1 MRHTLT
7 LATACINTTPLDIDG
22 NLGLM
27 REAIAEARAQ
37 QADLLLM
44 PELSLTG
51 YGCEDMFFAAD
62 WLEGVPEDLL
72 TLSRSVPEQMLVA
85 VGFPL
90 LISGGQ
96 LYNAVALLASNR
108 ILGVVCKQ
116 HLARNGIHYE
126 PRWFTPW
133 PAGQVVQLT
142 LAGQHVPVG
151 DLVFDVQGVRLGF
164 EICEDSWVAARP
176 GRKLYERQV
185 DVILNPSASHFALG
199 KQQSRRHFV
208 LEGSRACGAVYAY
221 TNLLG
226 CEAGRAVY
234 DGDAMIASNGELVL
248 ATDRL
253 SFAPWQV
260 HSACVDLAVN
270 RAQRLLSSQA
280 MQPACDDAD
289 GIHSVE
295 FAWAPERYLQALS
308 QPCPVAVEDAH
319 EVACRAVALGLWDW
333 QRKTYT
339 GGYALSL
346 SGGADSALCGA
357 LVYFAQVQALLS
369 LGEATYAATLARGRI
384 QVAPRGQGQSE
395 LEWLNQAV
403 MPQVLCTV
411 YQGSDFSGSVTR
423 SAAAGLASA
432 VGAAHYDWSI
442 SELVTGY
449 LKLINDLT
457 PDDPLNWQRDDLA
470 LQNIQA
476 RVRAPGVWLL
486 ANRYNK
492 LLIAT
497 SNLSEASVGYCTMD
511 GDTSGV
517 LSPIGGISKSRV
529 LEINRYILEQ
539 GIPLQDGQAL
549 GLERLCLSAMAAI
562 VHQAPTAELRP
573 VEQTDE
579 GDLMPFVV
587 LDTIR
592 RISQTRHV
600 TPKGVLQILLRLPA
614 MQAHGVGQLAAWI
627 ERYYGLYCRNQWK
640 RERIAVSFH
649 IESDSAD
656 PKTYRRFPVL
666 SSQLKRELA
675 QMRAFADSLAGER

>member
-1 MRHTLT
+1 MRQTLT
-7 LATACINTTPLDIDG
+7 LATACINTTPLDLDG
-22 NLGLM
+22 NLALI
-27 REAIAEARAQ
+27 RQAVAQ
-37 QADLLLM
+37 AQQAQADLLLL

-51 YGCEDMFFAAD
+51 YGCEDMFFVAD
-62 WLEGVPEDLL
+62 WLESLPSELLALAKQLPEHLL
-72 TLSRSVPEQMLVA
+72 IT

-90 LISGGQ
+90 LIQGGQ
-96 LYNAVALLASNR
+96 VFNAVALLSYGR
-108 ILGVVCKQ
+108 LHGIVCKQ

-133 PAGQVVQLT
+133 PAGHVTEIT
-142 LAGQHVPVG
+142 LAGQQISVG
-151 DLVFDVQGVRLGF
+151 DLVFDVNGVRLGF

-176 GRKLYERQV
+176 GRSLFERQV

-199 KQQSRRHFV
+199 KQQLRSQFV
-208 LEGSRACGAVYAY
+208 CEGSRAYGAIYAY

-248 ATDRL
+248 VGERL
-253 SFAPWQV
+253 SFAPLKV
-260 HSACVDLAVN
+260 YSATVDLQIN
-270 RAQRLLSSQA
+270 RASRLISSQ
-280 MQPACDDAD
+280 PLLPGRRE
-289 GIHSVE
+289 GIVPIQ
-295 FAWAPERYLQALS
+295 FTWAPEDPRRVLARACSLAS
-308 QPCPVAVEDAH
+308 EDEHA
-319 EVACRAVALGLWDW
+319 EACRAIALGLWDW

-357 LVYFAQVQALLS
+357 LVFMAQVQAYAS
-369 LGEATYAATLARGRI
+369 LGESSYLAELAKGRL
-384 QVAPRGQGQSE
+384 VPEPRGE
-395 LEWLNQAV
+395 MAPLVWLRSCV
-403 MPQVLCTV
+403 MPLILTTL
-411 YQGSDFSGSVTR
+411 YQGSEYSGSVTFQ
-423 SAAAGLASA
+423 AAAGLAA
-432 VGAAHYDWSI
+432 DIGATHHAWSI
-442 SELVTGY
+442 AELVTGY
-449 LKLINDLT
+449 LDLANALT

-476 RVRAPGVWLL
+476 RVRAPGIWLL
-486 ANRYNK
+486 ANRGNK

-517 LSPIGGISKSRV
+517 LSPIGGVSKSRV

-539 GIPLQDGQAL
+539 GIPLQDADEL
-549 GLERLCLSAMAAI
+549 GTRCLRLAAMDAI
-562 VHQAPTAELRP
+562 VNQAPTAELRP

-579 GDLMPFVV
+579 ADLMPFPV
-587 LDTIR
+587 LDAIR
-592 RISQTRHV
+592 RISQTQHLS
-600 TPKGVLQILLRLPA
+600 PKGVLQALLRSEFASHYPLE
-614 MQAHGVGQLAAWI
+614 QLTAWLH
-627 ERYYGLYCRNQWK
+627 RYYGLYCRNQWK

-649 IESDSAD
+649 IEADSAD

-675 QMRAFADSLAGER
+675 QMEQFARSLQVS